1 MKRHNRD
8 DSAVGED
15 SFLDTTANLVGI
27 LIILVVVVGVKT
39 KVDAEA
45 YGKAA
50 AEADISE
57 DLQEPLQQALALED
71 SYLKQ
76 LLEIEEHELETEY
89 RKLEREAILETV
101 ILAREQAKQRMDDLD
116 LEQQSNVEKNQIIEK
131 LQSELDGIVK
141 RMGAEEDRNRP
152 EVILEH
158 LPTPMARTVFQKEMH
173 VMLRG
178 GQVSVIPWDRLVE
191 VLKQQIPLAAQR
203 QASRGALEDTLG
215 PVQGYLMKYRMA
227 GVQGGFELD
236 RFELEPTESV
246 VSEPIE
252 DVLQGT
258 SRVSMELIKRNPRET
273 VVTVWVYPDSFND
286 FRSLKAHLFAEG
298 FLCAA
303 RPLPDGVRIGA
314 SPRGSRSSAQ

>member
-1 MKRHNRD
+1 MKRQNRD
-8 DSAVGED
+8 DAAVGED

-50 AEADISE
+50 VEADISQ

-76 LLEIEEHELETEY
+76 LLDIEEHELETEY
-89 RKLEREAILETV
+89 RKIERQSILETV
-101 ILAREQAKQRMDDLD
+101 IQARQQAEQRMEELD
-116 LEQQSNVEKNQIIEK
+116 TEQQASVEKNQIVEK
-131 LQSELDGIVK
+131 LKSELEKINQ
-141 RMGAEEDRNRP
+141 RMGAVDERPRP

-158 LPTPMARTVFQKEMH
+158 LPTPMARTVFQKEVH

-227 GVQGGFELD
+227 AIPGGFELD

-246 VSEPIE
+246 IAESID
-252 DVLQGT
+252 DVMQGT
-258 SRVSMELIKRNPRET
+258 SRLSLELSRRNPRET

-286 FRSLKAHLFAEG
+286 FRSLKAQLFSEG